1 LLLRQFVPQK
11 QPQIAFEL
19 SYSQRTKKRRA
30 ARPGVHS
37 DKIIPMAAI
46 RPMREQDLPAV
57 TEIYNEAV
65 EKSTGTFDVEPKSAA
80 EMKDWYQSHG
90 AAHPALVAEEDGK
103 VVGWATFS
111 AWSGRCAYARSAE
124 VSVYVA
130 SPARGRGLAGE
141 LLDALLAAGRA
152 AGVKQALARITQDN
166 DASLRLH
173 ARRGFVEV
181 GRLRRVGEK
190 FGRVLDV
197 HILQLSLEG
206 AA

>member
-1 LLLRQFVPQK
+1 M
-11 QPQIAFEL
+11 
-19 SYSQRTKKRRA
+19 
-30 ARPGVHS
+30 G
-37 DKIIPMAAI
+37 
-46 RPMREQDLPAV
+46 EQDLPSV

-80 EMKDWYQSHG
+80 EMKDWYAGHG
-90 AAHPALVAEEDGK
+90 AAHPALVAVEGGK
-103 VVGWATFS
+103 ELGWASFS
-111 AWSGRCAYARSAE
+111 AWSERCAYARSAE

-141 LLDALLAAGRA
+141 LLDALLSAGRA
-152 AGVKQALARITQDN
+152 AGLKQALARVTQDN
-166 DASLRLH
+166 EASLRLH

-197 HILQLSLEG
+197 HILQLSLVAG
-206 AA
+206 A